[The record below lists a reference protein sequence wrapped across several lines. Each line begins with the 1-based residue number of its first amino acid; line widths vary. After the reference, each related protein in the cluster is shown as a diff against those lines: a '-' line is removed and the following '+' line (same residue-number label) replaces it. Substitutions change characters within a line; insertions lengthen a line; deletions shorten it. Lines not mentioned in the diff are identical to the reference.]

1 MTNDFTYRF
10 TDCKSC
16 RYNWETGTE
25 CGELG
30 ECSKCSNHKVA
41 SDDSDNIRCRCF
53 EPATTAKTCPYYME
67 DKK

>member
-25 CGELG
+25 YGEWG
-30 ECSKCSNHKVA
+30 
-41 SDDSDNIRCRCF
+41 
-53 EPATTAKTCPYYME
+53 
-67 DKK
+67 